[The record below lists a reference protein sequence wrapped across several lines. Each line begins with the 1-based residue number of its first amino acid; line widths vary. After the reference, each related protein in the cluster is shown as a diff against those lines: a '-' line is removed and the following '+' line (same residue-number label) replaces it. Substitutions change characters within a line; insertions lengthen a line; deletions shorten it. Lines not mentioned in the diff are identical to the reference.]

1 MLLEAVC
8 GIGGGSSLLL
18 GVGSVRIEKFVL
30 LSLSVGLTF
39 VTGTTTP
46 MTFENSRICNSTAKM
61 VGHQMLANIII
72 STTD

>member
-18 GVGSVRIEKFVL
+18 GVGNVRIEKFVL
-30 LSLSVGLTF
+30 LSLSEGLAF

-46 MTFENSRICNSTAKM
+46 ITFIKENTC
-61 VGHQMLANIII
+61 
-72 STTD
+72 